1 MLLLIKTDAMLYE
14 KNYEKNELFRCK
26 EKLNESI
33 ISNDKNKFLM
43 QDMDKIFENEFSTLE
58 SIYG

>member
-1 MLLLIKTDAMLYE
+1 MK
-14 KNYEKNELFRCK
+14 KKNELFRCK

-43 QDMDKIFENEFSTLE
+43 HDMDKIFENEFSALE

>member
-1 MLLLIKTDAMLYE
+1 MQCYMRKIM
-14 KNYEKNELFRCK
+14 KNELFRCK

-43 QDMDKIFENEFSTLE
+43 
-58 SIYG
+58 

>member
-1 MLLLIKTDAMLYE
+1 MLYE

-43 QDMDKIFENEFSTLE
+43 QDMEKIFENEFSRLLNLLY
-58 SIYG
+58 S